1 MVITTQTFRL
11 RPGADREA
19 FLAADKTMQEE
30 VVYQLP
36 GLLRRTVAYSAD
48 REEFLVVTLWAG
60 EPGYHLPDFFE
71 HALTTAVAEFVD
83 DSSIA
88 GASYEDIGG

>member
-30 VVYQLP
+30 LVYQLP
-36 GLLRRTVAYSAD
+36 GLIRRTVAYSVEHD
-48 REEFLVVTLWAG
+48 EWLIETLWSG
-60 EPGYHLPDFFE
+60 EPGYHLDAFGNSP
-71 HALTTAVAEFVD
+71 LVSAVANFVD
-83 DSSIA
+83 EASIA
-88 GASYEDIGG
+88 GRAYEDIGG